1 MIEPTM
7 NRQLLLSASVNVKDS
22 DLGLIKEQKVQ
33 PDVSSS
39 FFGET
44 SVDNVIVK
52 LNSGL
57 SYQGR

>member
-1 MIEPTM
+1 M